1 MPFNVLGIWNILIY
15 FRSVILNVFWKVTW
29 QKFQLAWG
37 KFVRTNIFRPIYYLF
52 QANILTIE
60 TDQLICSAEWLPSFM
75 RTFVGSSL
83 SAGGPMI
90 DFTLVCLS
98 VCLSVCLFAIF
109 LRKFRWFCW
118 FFPSSYGSIIVKN
131 WWRLIFEEN
140 SHLGIFRQKS
150 PKLAQKDSLLYSLTK
165 IVIWFSY

>member
-15 FRSVILNVFWKVTW
+15 FRSVILNVFWKVTSW

-60 TDQLICSAEWLPSFM
+60 TDQLICSAKWLPSFM

-90 DFTLVCLS
+90 SPSS
-98 VCLSVCLFAIF
+98 VCLSVRLSLYNFSQKIS
-109 LRKFRWFCW
+109 L
-118 FFPSSYGSIIVKN
+118 IL
-131 WWRLIFEEN
+131 LIFSIKLWVN
-140 SHLGIFRQKS
+140 NRQKLMETNLWG
-150 PKLAQKDSLLYSLTK
+150 K
-165 IVIWFSY
+165 FSSRHI

>member
-15 FRSVILNVFWKVTW
+15 FRSVILNVFWKVTSW

-60 TDQLICSAEWLPSFM
+60 TDQLICSAKWLPSFM

-90 DFTLVCLS
+90 S
-98 VCLSVCLFAIF
+98 PSSVCLFVRLSLCNFSQKIS
-109 LRKFRWFCW
+109 L
-118 FFPSSYGSIIVKN
+118 IL
-131 WWRLIFEEN
+131 LIFSIKLWVN
-140 SHLGIFRQKS
+140 NRQKLMETNLWG
-150 PKLAQKDSLLYSLTK
+150 K
-165 IVIWFSY
+165 FSSRHI

>member
-15 FRSVILNVFWKVTW
+15 FRSVILNVFWKVTSW

-60 TDQLICSAEWLPSFM
+60 TDQLICSAKWLPSFM

-90 DFTLVCLS
+90 SPSS
-98 VCLSVCLFAIF
+98 VCMSVRLSLCNFSQKISLI
-109 LRKFRWFCW
+109 L
-118 FFPSSYGSIIVKN
+118 
-131 WWRLIFEEN
+131 LIFYIKLWVN
-140 SHLGIFRQKS
+140 NRQKLMETNLWG
-150 PKLAQKDSLLYSLTK
+150 K
-165 IVIWFSY
+165 FSSRHI